1 MTKNRKA
8 NEVNEVKA
16 AEEAQPEAS
25 TNETP
30 EIVTG
35 ERSETG
41 FYIPRGKS
49 DELAN
54 AELFGARSPRWCPP
68 CLFVGKHP
76 ESGAFGFLTASLA
89 PLDKYFYEN
98 WRDMV
103 AVAKAA
109 RALIADPANNRTR
122 IYQIMEQAEIAALPH
137 LAEER
142 AAEIKAREAAKR
154 QRKLGVKV
162 RETKSGDVT
171 LQVTPAIMNQYVEH
185 CIAHP
190 GSSLAAF
197 LENLGVAD
205 IPNLPKVAPDPA
217 EAAKPDG
224 PLNEAEVQAMK

>member
-1 MTKNRKA
+1 VTKNRKA

-76 ESGAFGFLTASLA
+76 ESGAYGFLTASLA
-89 PLDKYFYEN
+89 PLDKYYYEN

-122 IYQIMEQAEIAALPH
+122 IHQIMEQAEIAALPH

-154 QRKLGVKV
+154 AKKLGVKV
-162 RETKSGDVT
+162 KETRSGE
-171 LQVTPAIMNQYVEH
+171 QVFEMTPARLNQYVEWA
-185 CIAHP
+185 IAHP
-190 GSSLAAF
+190 GGSLAAF
-197 LENLGVAD
+197 IENLNAGEL
-205 IPNLPKVAPDPA
+205 PNMPKVAPDPA
-217 EAAKPDG
+217 EAQKPDG
-224 PLNEAEVQAMK
+224 PLTEAEVQAMK

>member
-8 NEVNEVKA
+8 NEVKA
-16 AEEAQPEAS
+16 AEETQPEAES
-25 TNETP
+25 TTP

-41 FYIPRGKS
+41 SYIPRGKS

-122 IYQIMEQAEIAALPH
+122 IYSIMEQAEIAALPH

-142 AAEIKAREAAKR
+142 AAEIKAREQAKR
-154 QRKLGVKV
+154 QSKLGVKV

-171 LQVTPAIMNQYVEH
+171 LQVTPAIMDQYVEH

-197 LENLGVAD
+197 LANLGVAD
-205 IPNLPKVAPDPA
+205 IPNMPKVAPDPA
-217 EAAKPDG
+217 EAQKPDG
-224 PLNEAEVQAMK
+224 PLTEAEVQAMK

>member
-16 AEEAQPEAS
+16 AEEAQPEAES
-25 TNETP
+25 TTP

-76 ESGAFGFLTASLA
+76 ETGAYGFLTASLA
-89 PLDKYFYEN
+89 PLDKYYYEN

-224 PLNEAEVQAMK
+224 PLTEAEVKAMK